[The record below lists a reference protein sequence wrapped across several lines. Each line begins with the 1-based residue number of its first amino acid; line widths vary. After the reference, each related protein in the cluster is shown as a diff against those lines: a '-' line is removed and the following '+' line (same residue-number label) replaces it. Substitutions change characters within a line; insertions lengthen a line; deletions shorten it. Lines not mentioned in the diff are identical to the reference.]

1 MANRLNYLLADAE
14 QAAQSHEPDANGE
27 LANAGFGPYGEP
39 LPAAGDGAGMQR
51 AVGHREA
58 YQAEIGIQD
67 ATLGQLTAFNRQL
80 EEMLKERNFDLAAAW
95 KQADSAN
102 NARRAFLANMSHE
115 LRTPMSSIMG
125 ITELAR
131 RRTNDP
137 EMLKLLSGTMGA
149 ARHMLETINDILDW
163 SSIDDQRL
171 HLDCVGFTLKSV
183 FEKMLCPIADQLAE
197 RGLVFGLAID
207 PDLTSLPLLGDP
219 DRLSQIIRH
228 LVGNAIK
235 FTDKG
240 SVTLRAMLSEDNADD
255 VLLRI
260 EIEDTGI
267 GISETDQQRLFTAF
281 EQGDGS
287 TTRRYGG
294 SGLGL
299 AITRRLAEMMGG
311 EVGVSS
317 IPGEGSTFWFTV
329 RLHKWQSPAEHAPA
343 TPCRDADRQLRAHY
357 SQCRILVVDDEPVC
371 RDVAQGLLADVGL
384 RVDLAND
391 GLAALDLARRNDYD
405 LILMD
410 MQMPRLNGADATR
423 AIRALPGYGQTPI
436 VALTAN
442 AFAEDRRCCL
452 EAGMSDF
459 ISKPADPEVLYA
471 TLLKALQRRAVLY

>member
-67 ATLGQLTAFNRQL
+67 ATLGRLTAFNRQL

-183 FEKMLCPIADQLAE
+183 FERCYVRLP
-197 RGLVFGLAID
+197 
-207 PDLTSLPLLGDP
+207 TSLP
-219 DRLSQIIRH
+219 
-228 LVGNAIK
+228 
-235 FTDKG
+235 
-240 SVTLRAMLSEDNADD
+240 SVAWFS
-255 VLLRI
+255 
-260 EIEDTGI
+260 
-267 GISETDQQRLFTAF
+267 
-281 EQGDGS
+281 
-287 TTRRYGG
+287 
-294 SGLGL
+294 
-299 AITRRLAEMMGG
+299 
-311 EVGVSS
+311 VSPS
-317 IPGEGSTFWFTV
+317 
-329 RLHKWQSPAEHAPA
+329 
-343 TPCRDADRQLRAHY
+343 
-357 SQCRILVVDDEPVC
+357 
-371 RDVAQGLLADVGL
+371 
-384 RVDLAND
+384 
-391 GLAALDLARRNDYD
+391 
-405 LILMD
+405 
-410 MQMPRLNGADATR
+410 
-423 AIRALPGYGQTPI
+423 TPI
-436 VALTAN
+436 
-442 AFAEDRRCCL
+442 
-452 EAGMSDF
+452 
-459 ISKPADPEVLYA
+459 
-471 TLLKALQRRAVLY
+471 